1 VAISVAA
8 GRVAYLDSNRT
19 AAMLQNTL
27 PIPRRLRSERRR
39 YDGRSATAVR
49 VRVLVKAYAERL
61 GSAANDPATAASVKR
76 CAELEAI
83 AEQFRADA
91 IRTGNFDPFAM
102 ARAENLAA
110 RAKRALALD
119 KPPEPQV
126 RSLSEI
132 LAGVR

>member
-1 VAISVAA
+1 
-8 GRVAYLDSNRT
+8 
-19 AAMLQNTL
+19 MLQNTL

-39 YDGRSATAVR
+39 FDGRSAIAVR
-49 VRVLVKAYAERL
+49 IRALTKAYAERL
-61 GSAANDPATAASVKR
+61 GSAANDPATAASVRR

-110 RAKRALALD
+110 RAKRALGLD
-119 KPPEPQV
+119 RLPEPPLRTVAQ
-126 RSLSEI
+126 LT
-132 LAGVR
+132 AGVK